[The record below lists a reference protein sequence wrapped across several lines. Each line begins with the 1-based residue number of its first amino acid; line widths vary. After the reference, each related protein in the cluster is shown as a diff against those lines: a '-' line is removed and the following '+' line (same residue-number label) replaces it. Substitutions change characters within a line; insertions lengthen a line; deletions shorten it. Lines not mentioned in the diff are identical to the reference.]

1 MKETFMVVTGDA
13 YPEGNAGAV
22 RTHAFAK
29 ILSESGYSPF
39 IIGMGSSTSFQ
50 KGSMTAFHIIRFAM
64 RGKTCFQDSRAGFY
78 SDIM

>member
-1 MKETFMVVTGDA
+1 MKDTFMVVTGDA

-50 KGSMTAFHIIRFAM
+50 KREYDGILFASLCAERPVFKIRE
-64 RGKTCFQDSRAGFY
+64 QGF
-78 SDIM
+78 IRT